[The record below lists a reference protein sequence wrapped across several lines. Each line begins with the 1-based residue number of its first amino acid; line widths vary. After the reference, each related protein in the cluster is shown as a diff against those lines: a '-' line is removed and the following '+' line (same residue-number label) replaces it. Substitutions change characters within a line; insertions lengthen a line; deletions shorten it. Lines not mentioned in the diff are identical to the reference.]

1 MHNTSR
7 MVADDYHYKFA
18 YDTMHQINALLIAV
32 EHSGMAMDS
41 GDVLAAIGGIQELAR
56 KMSESLDK
64 VGDMEVH
71 HG

>member
-7 MVADDYHYKFA
+7 MVADNSHYKCV

-32 EHSGMAMDS
+32 EQSGMGMDS
-41 GDVLAAIGGIQELAR
+41 GDVMAAIGGIQELAR

-64 VGDMEVH
+64 VGDMEVS